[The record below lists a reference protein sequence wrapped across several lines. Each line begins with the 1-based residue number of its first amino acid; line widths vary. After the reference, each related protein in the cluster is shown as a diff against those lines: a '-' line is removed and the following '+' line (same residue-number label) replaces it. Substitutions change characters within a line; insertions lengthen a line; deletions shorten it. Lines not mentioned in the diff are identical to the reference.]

1 MCDGIFYRRTVCKTL
16 LCVGAAMSV
25 NAVALQATAQQGIT
39 RPGDTPKWEAVSI
52 KPCGRAA
59 SAGPRG
65 RGAGPGTARIPIAS
79 PGRLNL
85 TCTTVSRLIAQ
96 AYLSLPNGRRN
107 VQITIDGG
115 PAWINSDQYESNAV
129 ADGTPSQEIMKN
141 TMLQA
146 ILEERFGLKSHRE
159 TREVSVYALT
169 VLKGGIKLQALPE
182 GSCDPR
188 DSSKPPRPL
197 RGTPDGLTEVL
208 EPGQKPTCAS
218 VFVTAKGAADPS
230 TTLYA
235 KASNFTELAGAL
247 RIVLDRPVI
256 NRTGI
261 AGMFDFRMQFA
272 ANPNAAGPAP
282 NSFGAPAS
290 PATVADPAGPSI
302 FTAIQDQLGLKLEAT
317 KGPGEFLVIDSVQRP
332 TEN

>member
-1 MCDGIFYRRTVCKTL
+1 MCDGIFYRWTVCKTL

-39 RPGDTPKWEAVSI
+39 KPGDTPKWEAVSI

-96 AYLSLPNGRRN
+96 AYLSLPDGRRN
-107 VQITIDGG
+107 VQITMDGE
-115 PAWINSDQYESNAV
+115 PAWINTDQYEINAV
-129 ADGTPSQEIMKN
+129 ADGTPSQEIMRS

-146 ILEERFGLKSHRE
+146 ILEDRFGLKSHRE
-159 TREVSVYALT
+159 TREVPVYALT
-169 VLKGGIKLQALPE
+169 VLKGGIKLQALPK
-182 GSCDPR
+182 GSCDSR
-188 DSSKPPRPL
+188 DSSKPPRPV
-197 RGTPDGLTEVL
+197 RGTPNGLTEVL
-208 EPGQKPTCAS
+208 QPGQKPTCAL
-218 VFVTAKGAADPS
+218 VLVTAGAGDQG

-235 KASNFTELAGAL
+235 KASNLTEFTSAL

-256 NRTGI
+256 NTTGI
-261 AGMFDFRMQFA
+261 
-272 ANPNAAGPAP
+272 
-282 NSFGAPAS
+282 
-290 PATVADPAGPSI
+290 
-302 FTAIQDQLGLKLEAT
+302 
-317 KGPGEFLVIDSVQRP
+317 
-332 TEN
+332 